1 MRFQFHLLI
10 SNNLLNCWTH
20 TKKSMKFTGKSL
32 DTNCQYFNM
41 QVSLFL
47 SFSFFL
53 FSSVHSFFFPP
64 DGLQCFMIFKRF
76 CGSIFP
82 PHKLKEHWSTSAL
95 QSESMEAH
103 NICVYIEREKERE
116 RQTSNNLQ
124 LLDHF
129 LSVGQLTLHLILKI
143 IWRVP
148 KATSDG
154 NSDFV
159 GIHLKTQSRIQRRKK
174 E

>member
-20 TKKSMKFTGKSL
+20 KKKVWNLQEKAWTQIANISICK
-32 DTNCQYFNM
+32 CH
-41 QVSLFL
+41 
-47 SFSFFL
+47 FSFLFL
-53 FSSVHSFFFPP
+53 FSFLVQCMVFLFS

-103 NICVYIEREKERE
+103 NICVYIYIEREGE